1 MVSIKEESSPKI
13 MKNDLIIILKT
24 VLKEIGEE
32 NGIDFSNKKVSIQES
47 KEKAHGDYASNLAMV
62 IAKDLSKSPRE
73 VAEKIT
79 SLLPPEEW
87 IERVNIAGPGFIN
100 FYLKKDTHN
109 EILLRIDEGGKSFG
123 TNNSGNGE
131 RVLIEYVSSNPT
143 GPLHVG
149 HGRGAAFG
157 SVLSQLFRIVG
168 YKVDE
173 EYYVNDQGRQMNILT
188 ISTWL
193 RYLQQ
198 NGQELEFSKKGYQG
212 EYVEQLAKELLKEE
226 RTKYNLKENESDL
239 LELLETQ
246 ETEEDLDKLIE
257 WGKSFLQENFEEIKE
272 FSLRAIMSSIKE
284 DLKLFGVNHN
294 LWFNESSMYFNKV
307 GLPDIDK
314 SIKLLDESGFLYEK
328 EEALWFKSTEFGDD
342 KDRVVKRAN
351 GDNTY
356 FASDISYHLDK
367 YDRGY
372 NRIINV
378 WGADHHGYLPRVSA
392 AMEALGKNQDRLE
405 VVFIQFAN
413 LLRNGKK
420 VSMSTRGG
428 EFIPLME
435 LIEEVSSEAA
445 RFFYINRKADQHLD
459 FDLDLAKSQ
468 TKDNPLYYI
477 QYAHARICG
486 VFETLKKEGRK
497 LNQDLGLDNLD
508 LLNLDKE
515 IEIQK
520 MLLQYPEVIS
530 RAAEHS
536 EPHLIC
542 YYLKDLSG
550 LFHSYYN
557 SERFLVDNDKLMNSR
572 LFLLKGTKQV
582 ISNGLEIL
590 GIDAPQSM

>member
-1 MVSIKEESSPKI
+1 
-13 MKNDLIIILKT
+13 MKNDLIRILKT

-257 WGKSFLQENFEEIKE
+257 WGKSFLQENFEEIRE

-372 NRIINV
+372 NRIVNV

>member
-1 MVSIKEESSPKI
+1 
-13 MKNDLIIILKT
+13 MKNDLIRILKT

-73 VAEKIT
+73 VAEMIT
-79 SLLPPEEW
+79 SLLPPAKW

-157 SVLSQLFRIVG
+157 SVLSQLLRIVG

-257 WGKSFLQENFEEIKE
+257 WGKSFLQENFEEIRE

-372 NRIINV
+372 NRIVNV

>member
-1 MVSIKEESSPKI
+1 
-13 MKNDLIIILKT
+13 MKNDLIRILKT

-79 SLLPPEEW
+79 SLLPPAKW

-226 RTKYNLKENESDL
+226 STKYNLKENESDL
-239 LELLETQ
+239 QELLQSQ
-246 ETEEDLDKLIE
+246 ETEEDLDKLIK
-257 WGKSFLQENFEEIKE
+257 WGKLFLQENFEEIRE
-272 FSLRAIMSSIKE
+272 FSHRAIMISIKE

-372 NRIINV
+372 NRIVNV